1 MSDTQDCNCEQSL
14 RLTECLEHSNRV
26 LEVQTKELE
35 QYRKDFAEIAGH
47 FTIPVPE
54 PGSITSKLLSTIAQL
69 KADRRD
75 LTEERD
81 SLKDELSDL
90 RYDLSAARSK
100 LDDQNY

>member
-1 MSDTQDCNCEQSL
+1 MSDTGPCNCEQSL
-14 RLTECLEHSNRV
+14 RLIECLEHSNRV

-69 KADRRD
+69 KADRQD
-75 LTEERD
+75 LIEECANLKD
-81 SLKDELSDL
+81 SLSDS
-90 RYDLSAARSK
+90 RYALSAARAK
-100 LDDQNY
+100 LDDQAY